1 MSCSVQEPA
10 DSRQLPSQTVL
21 LFFRRR
27 YERHAV
33 NCGNRILMKTKI
45 EKNLFDQTNYVQYE
59 ATKYKISI
67 K

>member
-27 YERHAV
+27 DERHAM
-33 NCGNRILMKTKI
+33 NCGNRILMKKK

-59 ATKYKISI
+59 ATMYKISI
-67 K
+67 R